1 MHTLLLSLL
10 LAQGA
15 PPVNYD
21 ESKVGTYTLPDALKL
36 ENGQPVRNKTD
47 WEKKRR
53 PELIRLFETN
63 MYGRVPEA
71 ARRAKVTYE
80 VVDNTRDALG
90 GKAIRKQIVMH
101 FGGGH
106 DATILMYL
114 PASATPAPVF
124 LALNFTG
131 NHTILPDAAIRLPE
145 IWDAKTRTHRTA
157 PESSRT
163 KSSQWQ
169 VETMLARGYGLAT
182 IYYNEIEPDFDGGI
196 AFGVRSLYP
205 KPAADEW
212 GAFAAWA
219 YGLRHAMDY
228 LETDR
233 DVDKKRVAVMGH
245 SRLAKTALW
254 AGAQDTRF
262 AMVVAAGSGEGGAAL
277 SRRNYGETVLLV
289 NQRFPHWTCDNYK
302 KFSDDPNT
310 LPFDSHELLSLMAPR
325 PLYLAAAE
333 DDRWADPR
341 GEFLAAIAA
350 GPVYKLFGKQGLE
363 GSEMPALE
371 KPIMNTIG
379 FHIRPGKHE
388 VTAYDWDRFLDFAD
402 KRLGK

>member
-1 MHTLLLSLL
+1 VHTLLLSLF
-10 LAQGA
+10 LAQT

-21 ESKVGTYTLPDALKL
+21 ESKVGTYTLPDPLKL
-36 ENGQPVRNKTD
+36 ENGQPVRSKTD

-53 PELIRLFETN
+53 PELLALFETN
-63 MYGRVPEA
+63 MHGRVPEA
-71 ARRAKVTYE
+71 AKRAKVTYD
-80 VVDNTRDALG
+80 VVDNARDALG
-90 GKAIRKQIVMH
+90 GKAIRKQVVMH
-101 FGGGH
+101 FGRGH

-114 PASATPAPVF
+114 PASGLPAPVF

-131 NHTILPDAAIRLPE
+131 NHTILPDPAIRLPE
-145 IWDAKTRTHRTA
+145 IWDAKSKTHHTA
-157 PESSRT
+157 TESSRN

-169 VETMLARGYGLAT
+169 VETMLARGYGLVT

-205 KPAADEW
+205 KPAPDEW

-219 YGLRHAMDY
+219 YGLSRAMDY
-228 LETDR
+228 LETDH
-233 DVDKKRVAVMGH
+233 DVDKERVVVMGH

-262 AMVVAAGSGEGGAAL
+262 AMAVAAGSGEGGAAL
-277 SRRNYGETVLLV
+277 SRRDYGETILLV
-289 NQRFPHWTCDNYK
+289 NQRFPHWTCENYK
-302 KFSDDPNT
+302 KYSNDPSK
-310 LPFDSHELLSLMAPR
+310 LPFDSHELLALIAPR

-363 GSEMPALE
+363 GDDMPALE